1 MCVMSA
7 AAALIELYWLIT
19 DGLRWFWS
27 VRYAQMQLFFCF
39 RVSIP
44 LWQKPHIRDIAVCI
58 VRVLWTPCP
67 LSPKEILSRCVI
79 WAVATRV
86 LAAPLRHQDDLLW
99 GVALQTQ
106 CLSLLAAH
114 VLQEMNTWRHFK
126 HTYLLILQYSPS
138 SCCPCMLITP
148 RHDLGN
154 RSLLDSEY
162 DLDFIAG
169 LVYSDRAHPSSYCVA
184 SVTARGVNLIHD
196 QAAVLS
202 QLLIIKTS
210 VLLDCSLI
218 CVFYLLRESSFEVPC
233 FWSGLF
239 EGAYL
244 PAAWPNTRSLTLTYA
259 FLLGLVFG
267 TSAIQ

>member
-1 MCVMSA
+1 MSA

-19 DGLRWFWS
+19 DGLRCLWS
-27 VRYAQMQLFFCF
+27 VRYAQMQRFFSSQ
-39 RVSIP
+39 VSIP
-44 LWQKPHIRDIAVCI
+44 LWSKPHFRDVAVCV
-58 VRVLWTPCP
+58 VRVLWTSCP
-67 LSPKEILSRCVI
+67 LSPEEILSRCVI

-86 LAAPLRHQDDLLW
+86 LAAPMRHQDDLLW

-114 VLQEMNTWRHFK
+114 VLQEMYTRRHLK
-126 HTYLLILQYSPS
+126 HTSILILQYSPS
-138 SCCPCMLITP
+138 CCCCPCKLVAP
-148 RHDLGN
+148 RHDLGCWP
-154 RSLLDSEY
+154 LLDSQY
-162 DLDFIAG
+162 DLYFIAG
-169 LVYSDRAHPSSYCVA
+169 LVYSDGAHPSSWGIA
-184 SVTARGVNLIHD
+184 SVGSSIDLIHD

-202 QLLIIKTS
+202 QLLIIQTS

-233 FWSGLF
+233 FWSRLF
-239 EGAYL
+239 EGTHL
-244 PAAWPNTRSLTLTYA
+244 PAAWSNTRSLALTYA